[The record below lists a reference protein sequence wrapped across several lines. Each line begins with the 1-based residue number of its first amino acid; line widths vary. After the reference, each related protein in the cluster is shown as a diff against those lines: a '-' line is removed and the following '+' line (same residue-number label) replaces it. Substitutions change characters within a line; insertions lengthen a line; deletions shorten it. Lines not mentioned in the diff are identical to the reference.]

1 MNTKFCLIETEG
13 MIKVEIEGSG
23 KELVN
28 ILASAMEKSDNIKE
42 IITMS
47 LLAVMMKEEEV
58 VDEGESDD
66 ELVKMLSKMKIG
78 MA

>member
-47 LLAVMMKEEEV
+47 LFALMMKEEEV

-78 MA
+78 LA

>member
-47 LLAVMMKEEEV
+47 LFALMMKEEEMV
-58 VDEGESDD
+58 NEGESDD

-78 MA
+78 LA

>member
-1 MNTKFCLIETEG
+1 

-47 LLAVMMKEEEV
+47 LFALMMKEEEV
-58 VDEGESDD
+58 MEEDNDD

-78 MA
+78 LA

>member
-47 LLAVMMKEEEV
+47 LFALMMKEEEV
-58 VDEGESDD
+58 VDEREDDD
-66 ELVKMLSKMKIG
+66 ELAKMLSKMKIG
-78 MA
+78 LA

>member
-1 MNTKFCLIETEG
+1 MSTKFCLTETEG
-13 MIKVEIEGSG
+13 MIKVEIEGNERG
-23 KELVN
+23 LVN

-47 LLAVMMKEEEV
+47 LFALMMKEEEM

-66 ELVKMLSKMKIG
+66 ELVQMLSKMKIG

>member
-1 MNTKFCLIETEG
+1 MNAKFCLIETEG
-13 MIKVEIEGSG
+13 MIKVDIEGSG

-42 IITMS
+42 IISMS
-47 LLAVMMKEEEV
+47 LMALMMKEEEV
-58 VDEGESDD
+58 MEEDNDD

-78 MA
+78 LA

>member
-47 LLAVMMKEEEV
+47 LFALMMKEEEV
-58 VDEGESDD
+58 MEEDNDD

-78 MA
+78 LA

>member
-47 LLAVMMKEEEV
+47 LFALMMKEEEM

-66 ELVKMLSKMKIG
+66 ELVQMLSKMKIG
-78 MA
+78 LA

>member
-47 LLAVMMKEEEV
+47 LMALMMKEEEV
-58 VDEGESDD
+58 MEEDNDD

-78 MA
+78 LA

>member
-13 MIKVEIEGSG
+13 MIKVEIKGSG
-23 KELVN
+23 EELVN

-47 LLAVMMKEEEV
+47 LMALMMKEEEV
-58 VDEGESDD
+58 MEEDNDD

-78 MA
+78 LA

>member
-1 MNTKFCLIETEG
+1 MNAKFCLIETEG
-13 MIKVEIEGSG
+13 MIKVEIEGNG

-47 LLAVMMKEEEV
+47 LMALMMKEEEV
-58 VDEGESDD
+58 MEEDNDD

-78 MA
+78 LA

>member
-28 ILASAMEKSDNIKE
+28 ILASAMKKSDNIKE
-42 IITMS
+42 IITIS
-47 LLAVMMKEEEV
+47 LLALIMKEEEV
-58 VDEGESDD
+58 VDEEESDD
-66 ELVKMLSKMKIG
+66 DLVKMLSKMKIG
-78 MA
+78 LA

>member
-13 MIKVEIEGSG
+13 MIKVEIEGNERG
-23 KELVN
+23 LVN

-47 LLAVMMKEEEV
+47 LFALMMKEEEG

-66 ELVKMLSKMKIG
+66 ELVQMLSKMKIG
-78 MA
+78 LA

>member
-78 MA
+78 LA

>member
-28 ILASAMEKSDNIKE
+28 ILASAMEKSDNIKD

-47 LLAVMMKEEEV
+47 LFALMMKEEEV

-66 ELVKMLSKMKIG
+66 ELAKMLSKMKIG
-78 MA
+78 LA

>member
-47 LLAVMMKEEEV
+47 LMALMLKEEEV
-58 VDEGESDD
+58 MEEDNDD

-78 MA
+78 LA

>member
-47 LLAVMMKEEEV
+47 LFALMMKEEEV
-58 VDEGESDD
+58 VDERENDD
-66 ELVKMLSKMKIG
+66 ELAQMLSKMKIG
-78 MA
+78 LA

>member
-42 IITMS
+42 IISMS
-47 LLAVMMKEEEV
+47 LLALMMREEEMK
-58 VDEGESDD
+58 DEEPNDD

-78 MA
+78 LA

>member
-47 LLAVMMKEEEV
+47 LFALMMKEEEV
-58 VDEGESDD
+58 VGEEESDD
-66 ELVKMLSKMKIG
+66 ELVQMLSKMKIG
-78 MA
+78 LA

>member
-47 LLAVMMKEEEV
+47 LFALMMKEEEV
-58 VDEGESDD
+58 MEEDNDD
-66 ELVKMLSKMKIG
+66 ELVQMLSKMKIG
-78 MA
+78 LA

>member
-66 ELVKMLSKMKIG
+66 ELAQMLSKMKIG
-78 MA
+78 LA

>member
-23 KELVN
+23 KELIN

-47 LLAVMMKEEEV
+47 LFALMMKEEEV

-78 MA
+78 LA